1 MYLFGYVNY
10 GKSCISRDL
19 VSSCNSR
26 SIQVEIRPFG
36 EGVRIRDLV
45 YMLKFGTKGPFF
57 SMLNAAE
64 CSTVS
69 CKKEFKGHNDARLL
83 EFWKYWR

>member
-57 SMLNAAE
+57 SMLNVADE
-64 CSTVS
+64 CSTVL
-69 CKKEFKGHNDARLL
+69 CKKEFKGHNDARWL
-83 EFWKYWR
+83 EF

>member
-1 MYLFGYVNY
+1 MYL
-10 GKSCISRDL
+10 SWDL

-26 SIQVEIRPFG
+26 SIQIEIRPFG
-36 EGVRIRDLV
+36 EGVRIRDLLRIYV
-45 YMLKFGTKGPFF
+45 EIWHKGPFF
-57 SMLNAAE
+57 SMLNAADE

-83 EFWKYWR
+83 EF